1 MPFYTRKNNYMH
13 KSMNNHRISCTRN
26 TRNTH
31 NTRNTC
37 RISNTNHTYNKYIMQ
52 RMSEPLS
59 FIPITDPMMIE
70 KLNKKFGPTLT
81 DDERWELFT
90 KQRL

>member
-13 KSMNNHRISCTRN
+13 KSMNTTHRTSR
-26 TRNTH
+26 
-31 NTRNTC
+31 
-37 RISNTNHTYNKYIMQ
+37 TNHKYNKYIMQ

-59 FIPITDPMMIE
+59 FISITDPMMIE

>member
-1 MPFYTRKNNYMH
+1 MH
-13 KSMNNHRISCTRN
+13 KSMNTTHRTSRTSR
-26 TRNTH
+26 
-31 NTRNTC
+31 
-37 RISNTNHTYNKYIMQ
+37 TNHKYNKYIMQ

-59 FIPITDPMMIE
+59 FIPITDPIMIE

-81 DDERWELFT
+81 DNERWELFT